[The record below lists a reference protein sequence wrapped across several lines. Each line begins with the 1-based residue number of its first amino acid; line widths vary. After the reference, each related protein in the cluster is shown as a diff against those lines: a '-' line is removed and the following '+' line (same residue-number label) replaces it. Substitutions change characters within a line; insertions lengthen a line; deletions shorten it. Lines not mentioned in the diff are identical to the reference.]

1 MVVLQE
7 IEQEV
12 NSRVYDIW
20 YVVVSYLS
28 VSRCFSLDTDM
39 WCCSYLSAFYVLLCD
54 WWFFWYILITC
65 LLPQLGLLDTLT
77 QIQIK
82 LMQNNLMRL
91 KQWTYYFYFPSHL
104 SPLSLSP
111 SEHSLPPSLSPP
123 LSFSF
128 PVIRIETSR
137 QLFSTSTELHSF
149 LKRDASLSVSAC
161 ID

>member
-20 YVVVSYLS
+20 YIVVSYLS

-65 LLPQLGLLDTLT
+65 LLPQSGLLDTLT

-104 SPLSLSP
+104 SPLSLSVRTFTA
-111 SEHSLPPSLSPP
+111 SLPFTSSL
-123 LSFSF
+123 F
-128 PVIRIETSR
+128 
-137 QLFSTSTELHSF
+137 LFT
-149 LKRDASLSVSAC
+149 RDQNRNESSAVL
-161 ID
+161 DVHWAP